1 MEKLNLKTLY
11 FDYDGTLHD
20 TMRLYKPAFM
30 AAFDYLKEK
39 GIEKDRHIPD
49 DQIYQYLGYTAPQM
63 WAMYNPDLDPTIR
76 DRASQII
83 THAMIQGMKEGKA
96 ALFHGALE
104 TLKTLKERGYHL
116 VFFSNCKISYMQA
129 HAQMFGLDKIFD
141 AMVCAE
147 QHGFATKAEIL
158 KKILT
163 EHPQPAAIVG
173 DRHQDMTAGLENNI
187 VTFACDYGYGKE
199 EELAH
204 ADIHLQSITDLLKY
218 L

>member
-30 AAFDYLKEK
+30 EAFAYLREV
-39 GIEKDRHIPD
+39 GVEEDRVIPD

-63 WAMYNPDLDPTIR
+63 WAMYNPNLDPTIR
-76 DRASQII
+76 DHASALI
-83 THAMIQGMKEGKA
+83 TKRMVQGMKEGKA
-96 ALFHGALE
+96 ALFDGALE
-104 TLKTLKERGYHL
+104 TLKSLKKRGYHL
-116 VFFSNCKISYMQA
+116 VFFSNCKINYMQA
-129 HAQMFGLDKIFD
+129 HAQMFGLDQVFD

-147 QHGFATKAEIL
+147 QHDFISKADIL
-158 KKILT
+158 KKILKD
-163 EHPQPAAIVG
+163 HPQPAAIVG
-173 DRHQDMTAGLENNI
+173 DRHQDMTAGVENGL

-199 EELAH
+199 EELVD
-204 ADIHLQSITDLLKY
+204 ADIHLQSITDLLTY